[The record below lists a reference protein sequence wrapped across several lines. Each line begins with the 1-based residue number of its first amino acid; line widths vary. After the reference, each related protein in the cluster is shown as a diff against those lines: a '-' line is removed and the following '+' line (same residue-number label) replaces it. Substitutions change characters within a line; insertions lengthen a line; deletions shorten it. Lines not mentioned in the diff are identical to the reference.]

1 MGRSKMTEQE
11 YKERCDFLNDMMDEV
26 RFRNGKPRVSYD
38 MWKTVMQYGHEERD
52 KAYIEYRDSN
62 KVK

>member
-26 RFRNGKPRVSYD
+26 RYHKPPVSYE
-38 MWKTVMQYGHEERD
+38 MWKTVMKYGHDQRD
-52 KAYIEYRDSN
+52 KAYIEYMGW
-62 KVK
+62 